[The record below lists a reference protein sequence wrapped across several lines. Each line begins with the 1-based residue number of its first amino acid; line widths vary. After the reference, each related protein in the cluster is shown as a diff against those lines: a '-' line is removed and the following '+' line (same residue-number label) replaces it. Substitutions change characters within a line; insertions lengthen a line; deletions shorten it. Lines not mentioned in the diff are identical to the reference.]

1 MAVLDGVEAESI
13 VVKFFGIFFF
23 FFQCNSIVGHIIST
37 GGTRRETVS
46 YICQRC
52 LRTWVAGP
60 CLKYGVARHLSLW
73 LYSVLTRGTALIR
86 GGQELPSFLI

>member
-37 GGTRRETVS
+37 GGRE
-46 YICQRC
+46 R
-52 LRTWVAGP
+52 
-60 CLKYGVARHLSLW
+60 
-73 LYSVLTRGTALIR
+73 SVGDM
-86 GGQELPSFLI
+86 

>member
-37 GGTRRETVS
+37 GGTRSERGQVVVS
-46 YICQRC
+46 
-52 LRTWVAGP
+52 AN
-60 CLKYGVARHLSLW
+60 
-73 LYSVLTRGTALIR
+73 LI
-86 GGQELPSFLI
+86 

>member
-37 GGTRRETVS
+37 GGRERSVGGS
-46 YICQRC
+46 C
-52 LRTWVAGP
+52 LYLPT
-60 CLKYGVARHLSLW
+60 LSENMGGG
-73 LYSVLTRGTALIR
+73 RGR
-86 GGQELPSFLI
+86 F

>member
-37 GGTRRETVS
+37 GGKKKKCGGQVVLS
-46 YICQRC
+46 
-52 LRTWVAGP
+52 AH
-60 CLKYGVARHLSLW
+60 VAR
-73 LYSVLTRGTALIR
+73 TAVSDIWC
-86 GGQELPSFLI
+86 G

>member
-37 GGTRRETVS
+37 GGNRKKS
-46 YICQRC
+46 
-52 LRTWVAGP
+52 W
-60 CLKYGVARHLSLW
+60 
-73 LYSVLTRGTALIR
+73 
-86 GGQELPSFLI
+86 GQVVISANVV